1 MNLLTLRF
9 LAWVYCYN
17 INKKFALVH
26 YKTQFNFGS
35 LSILKHHL
43 TLALIL
49 LKTEFKLS
57 NFGSDL
63 FGKTQ

>member
-1 MNLLTLRF
+1 LD
-9 LAWVYCYN
+9 WVYRYN
-17 INKKFALVH
+17 LNNTLALVH